1 MQDYTELKKKILQI
15 SWTKFVVVAMKVLPR
30 DSCSWY
36 GPFSGEWI
44 RLQLQILF
52 WDKCNPVL
60 PVLHN
65 QKTKGSGLSIFSI
78 EEWEVQKLRLFISLY
93 LKYNF

>member
-36 GPFSGEWI
+36 GPFSGE
-44 RLQLQILF
+44 
-52 WDKCNPVL
+52 
-60 PVLHN
+60 
-65 QKTKGSGLSIFSI
+65 
-78 EEWEVQKLRLFISLY
+78 
-93 LKYNF
+93 